1 VLSLGRVLNLC
12 KVPKQLNP
20 FCIYRLRSLNL
31 YPRSV
36 APSLGEAML
45 FVSPVRYVSSNAR
58 MISGGGAMNPSTVMV
73 SHLGF
78 DTARPNAAG
87 QLNALVKKLQLVM

>member
-1 VLSLGRVLNLC
+1 
-12 KVPKQLNP
+12 
-20 FCIYRLRSLNL
+20 
-31 YPRSV
+31 
-36 APSLGEAML
+36 L